1 MKDTKKKK
9 DVNMS
14 IRCSE
19 EELNQIEQ
27 GAAEAG
33 MTRSRFTVKAAT
45 LGSVKLL
52 KAVQKKKNST
62 EICRIRTLLNELP
75 DSPTV
80 RELHKEVDKL
90 WKL

>member
-1 MKDTKKKK
+1 MKDTKKTK
-9 DVNMS
+9 DINIS
-14 IRCSE
+14 IRCSAD
-19 EELNQIEQ
+19 ELMKIEQ
-27 GAAEAG
+27 GAAESG
-33 MTRSRFTVKAAT
+33 MTRSRFAVKAAA
-45 LGSVKLL
+45 LGSDKLL

-75 DSPTV
+75 DSSTV

>member
-1 MKDTKKKK
+1 MKEAKKTK
-9 DVNMS
+9 DINIS
-14 IRCSE
+14 IRCSAD
-19 EELNQIEQ
+19 ELMKIEQ

-33 MTRSRFTVKAAT
+33 MTRSRFTVKAAA
-45 LGSVKLL
+45 LGSDKLL

-62 EICRIRTLLNELP
+62 KICRIRTLLNGLP